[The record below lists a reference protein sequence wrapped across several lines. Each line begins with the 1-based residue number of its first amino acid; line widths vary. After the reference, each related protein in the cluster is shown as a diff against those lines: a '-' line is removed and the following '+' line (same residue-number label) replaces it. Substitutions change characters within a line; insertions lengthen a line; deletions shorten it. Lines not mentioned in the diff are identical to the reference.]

1 MTVKI
6 FNLVLGV
13 NETRFL
19 VNMNSVSV
27 NEDWKKVDAIQS
39 KNGIL
44 MGVGVSVKN

>member
-1 MTVKI
+1 M
-6 FNLVLGV
+6 LGV

-27 NEDWKKVDAIQS
+27 NEDWKKVYAIQS

>member
-6 FNLVLGV
+6 FNLMLGV

-27 NEDWKKVDAIQS
+27 NED
-39 KNGIL
+39 
-44 MGVGVSVKN
+44 